1 MKKFFILAMLT
12 LFFSTNLFAEFR
24 MVPVVCNEK
33 KISNCGA
40 YLYDSETGA
49 TYFCD
54 SEKCNQVMEV
64 MNASD
69 ALSTEKEKKSFKS
82 KIPKFKKSN

>member
-49 TYFCD
+49 AYFCD
-54 SEKCNQVMEV
+54 SEKCKQV

-69 ALSTEKEKKSFKS
+69 ALSTKKEKKSFKS